1 MKDPLDILKE
11 RLDEINAIDCDDKE
25 FLRYRNKYISTIRFL
40 EINHVGKRFKNKL
53 NPIEEF
59 YIKAKHKEIKTEVL
73 LEKFNISYPTFIRII
88 NEK

>member
-1 MKDPLDILKE
+1 MKDPLDLLKE
-11 RLDEINAIDCDDKE
+11 RLKEIDAIDCDDDE
-25 FLRYRNKYISTIRFL
+25 FKRYRNKYVSTIRFL
-40 EINHVGKRFKNKL
+40 EINHIGKYFKKKL

-59 YIKAKHKEIKTEVL
+59 YIKARHKEVKAEFL